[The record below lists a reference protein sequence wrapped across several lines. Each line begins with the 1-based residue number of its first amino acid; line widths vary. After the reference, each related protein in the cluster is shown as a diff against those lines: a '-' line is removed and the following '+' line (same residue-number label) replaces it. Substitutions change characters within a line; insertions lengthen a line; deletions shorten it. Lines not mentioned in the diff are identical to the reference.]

1 MNPIRHKVT
10 LLIAIFVFL
19 GSVEVAAN
27 EAAESPAPAQSG
39 VVAKV
44 EKAVERGAKAAAKG
58 VERGAKAAARG
69 VKRGV
74 NAAAR
79 GVEHGAKATDNA
91 AHRVARKISGSP
103 TPTSSPGK

>member
-10 LLIAIFVFL
+10 LLIAIFIFL

-44 EKAVERGAKAAAKG
+44 EKA

-103 TPTSSPGK
+103 APNASSDK